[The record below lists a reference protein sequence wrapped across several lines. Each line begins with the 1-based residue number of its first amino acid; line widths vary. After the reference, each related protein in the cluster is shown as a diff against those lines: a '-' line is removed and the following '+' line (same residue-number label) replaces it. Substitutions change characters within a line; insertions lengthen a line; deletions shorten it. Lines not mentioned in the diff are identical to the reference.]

1 MTPLKSLRAWP
12 LISVNFFNARIYC
25 VPGPALSWTNLK
37 LGYPA
42 TSSVSD
48 SPVEPS
54 TLPTWSFRQ
63 EPGGEKQ
70 IRPRPRSCLG
80 EWQHEAER
88 ALHPLLAARTQC
100 RTHAAPRVF
109 KGPCTRKGQAPS
121 PNILAAGGEHPSP
134 KPSAGLHS
142 AGLGCR
148 GCWAPDTP
156 FAVFGL

>member
-25 VPGPALSWTNLK
+25 VPGPALSWTNPK
-37 LGYPA
+37 PGYPA
-42 TSSVSD
+42 ASSISD

-54 TLPTWSFRQ
+54 TLPTWSLGRSL
-63 EPGGEKQ
+63 EERSKSDPGPAPAQGNGST
-70 IRPRPRSCLG
+70 RPRGLCTPC
-80 EWQHEAER
+80 WQLE
-88 ALHPLLAARTQC
+88 QC
-100 RTHAAPRVF
+100 CTHAAPRVF

-134 KPSAGLHS
+134 KPSSGLHS